1 MGKNW
6 IEETFHTKKAVIGL
20 VHMQPLPG
28 DPYYDEKGGME
39 KVIEM
44 ARHDVRCLQ
53 EGGVDGLLFSNE
65 FSTPYLSKVGPETVA
80 AMAYVMGA

>member
-28 DPYYDEKGGME
+28 DPYYDEKVHG

-44 ARHDVRCLQ
+44 K
-53 EGGVDGLLFSNE
+53 
-65 FSTPYLSKVGPETVA
+65 T
-80 AMAYVMGA
+80 